1 MQTKGKITVN
11 TIIKPL
17 INAKEFETIQLAV
30 FGMDTWPPV
39 IGAKLF
45 QVKLSNARH
54 LR

>member
-1 MQTKGKITVN
+1 MTVN

-30 FGMDTWPPV
+30 FGMAAGNW
-39 IGAKLF
+39 GKAF